1 MIHIINAINYISDL
15 TGADIAQLPTN
26 NGLVMQVAPSS
37 NGTQYFDMTSS
48 DNVSLLFLCK
58 NTSQQTALE
67 NLNSICT
74 TLTRTRHDTQKIYNL
89 TVATSPNYVDKDGDY
104 WIYSCVVTF
113 KYFNEVGKYE

>member
-1 MIHIINAINYISDL
+1 
-15 TGADIAQLPTN
+15 
-26 NGLVMQVAPSS
+26 MQIAPSS
-37 NGTQYFDMTSS
+37 NSTQYFDMTSS

-74 TLTRTRHDTQKIYNL
+74 ILTRTRHDTQNIYNL

-113 KYFNEVGKYE
+113 KYFNEVRKYE